1 MKKGMTLIELL
12 VTSLILSFGMAS
24 LLYSFVTCHKIILQ
38 NAHNQ
43 NAMLIINEHFEAVQ
57 NRESPASALT
67 YIAQFTEPQK
77 VTTTLNTGIDQV
89 YYISMRTGANV
100 EPFPGEFL
108 NTVEA
113 TVTWNGGG
121 PVNTLSLAMVT
132 NEPEL
137 TILPPP

>member
-57 NRESPASALT
+57 NRESPASVLSYVSQYAEC
-67 YIAQFTEPQK
+67 QE
-77 VTTTLNTGIDQV
+77 VTTTLNTGVEQV
-89 YYISMRTGANV
+89 YYINIGNGPNV

-108 NTVEA
+108 STVVA

-121 PVNTLSLAMVT
+121 PANTLSLAMVT

-137 TILPPP
+137 TIIPPP